1 MNTENKCSVRSLFV
15 DGVEAGTVVMPQRGV
30 GNWDDWGMSNTVRIS
45 VPAGRHVVK
54 LEYDSDDENMNLAT
68 NHALVDEMVVE
79 RVSDSSEK

>member
-1 MNTENKCSVRSLFV
+1 
-15 DGVEAGTVVMPQRGV
+15 
-30 GNWDDWGMSNTVRIS
+30 MSNTVRIS